1 MTQAADYSVG
11 AGVGLA
17 PDYEGSGDYEAV
29 PIPYGQILFDNGM
42 YVQLQGLKLKA
53 NLLPSNTWRLG
64 PVYNYR
70 SSRSVVDNSQVD
82 DMKNVSDANELG
94 AFGGVKI
101 ENWFAELEFL
111 ADTGNAYDGWYATLS
126 GGYNWTF
133 SDTWAFTFGAH
144 GTYANEDYMSTY
156 FGVDAGDSARSGL
169 SQYNADSGIKDIGL
183 DLGANWSI
191 TQNWSLRGVA
201 EYSLLVGDAN
211 DDSPVTDEGSEHQFF
226 GGVLVVFNF

>member
-1 MTQAADYSVG
+1 
-11 AGVGLA
+11 
-17 PDYEGSGDYEAV
+17 
-29 PIPYGQILFDNGM
+29 
-42 YVQLQGLKLKA
+42 
-53 NLLPSNTWRLG
+53 
-64 PVYNYR
+64 
-70 SSRSVVDNSQVD
+70 
-82 DMKNVSDANELG
+82 
-94 AFGGVKI
+94 
-101 ENWFAELEFL
+101 
-111 ADTGNAYDGWYATLS
+111 
-126 GGYNWTF
+126 
-133 SDTWAFTFGAH
+133 
-144 GTYANEDYMSTY
+144 MSTY